1 MKHLAPARHA
11 GPGIPAARPAA
22 LLCGLLVAALAAGCN
37 GQQPAAP
44 QPSAE
49 EHRSP
54 VRVAAVEVS
63 EAARLLQLPGVLR
76 PAQRAQPAFLQPGY
90 LAERL
95 VARGE
100 RVAAGQPLASLANP
114 ALGPALNAALARVRE
129 LDERLVQL
137 DAEYERVV
145 ELQERGLAS
154 ADQLDR
160 ALAARN
166 ATRAARDQALA
177 GLAEAR
183 EQLGEATLRAPFAG
197 VVSDLLVEPGDFVA
211 AGQAVLVLSGDGPL
225 EVELQ
230 LPEGVSRQVEPG
242 MAAQVRSL
250 ASGAT
255 IEARLREIGVA
266 RAGRLAPALV
276 ELPPGPVA
284 EAGWDAGLSVQV
296 VFRRPAELALTVP
309 LSAVVDPGT
318 GRTRV
323 YRVVEGRAVLTPVE
337 VGRPMGARVAVRGE
351 LQAGDS
357 VVVAGH
363 QQLLD
368 GDLLRIVP

>member
-1 MKHLAPARHA
+1 M
-11 GPGIPAARPAA
+11 
-22 LLCGLLVAALAAGCN
+22 LLAALAAGCGGNN
-37 GQQPAAP
+37 GEAEFAATG
-44 QPSAE
+44 

-54 VRVAAVEVS
+54 VRVADVEVS
-63 EAARLLQLPGVLR
+63 EAARMLQLPGVLR

-90 LAERL
+90 LAERR

-100 RVAAGQPLASLANP
+100 RVTAGQPLATLANP
-114 ALGPALNAALARVRE
+114 ALAPALSAAQARVRE

-137 DAEYERVV
+137 EAEYERVV
-145 ELQERGLAS
+145 ELSARGLAS

-160 ALAARN
+160 ALAGRN
-166 ATRAARDQALA
+166 ATRAAREQALA
-177 GLAEAR
+177 GLEEAR

-211 AGQAVLVLSGDGPL
+211 AGQPVLVLSGDGPL
-225 EVELQ
+225 EVELK
-230 LPEGVSRQVEPG
+230 LPEGVSRQLEPG
-242 MAAQVRSL
+242 MPAQVRSL
-250 ASGAT
+250 VSGVT
-255 IEARLREIGVA
+255 IQARIRELGVA
-266 RAGRLAPALV
+266 RAGMLAPALV
-276 ELPPGPVA
+276 ELPAGPVA
-284 EAGWDAGLSVQV
+284 DAGWEPGLSVQV
-296 VFRRPAELALTVP
+296 MLARPAETALTVP

-337 VGRPMGARVAVRGE
+337 VGRPMGARVAVNGE
-351 LQAGDS
+351 LKAGDE